1 MQKTISELVKNLFP
15 NRMNFWVYQLGGWTG
30 FFIFMV
36 AEEKLRMVQKGV
48 ADHIPAEKYLSLVLF
63 CVLGCALS
71 YVLRLIYREIYKKN
85 YSFPKIL
92 GIILLFSILFQ
103 IVHTLAEH
111 LLYGLIVDGKFSY
124 KIVYLSFMAFL
135 NLTIPFGW
143 SIMYFGIKFGNQWI
157 LEKERADK
165 ANLLAQSAQLQMLRY
180 QLNPHF
186 LFNSLNSIR
195 ALISEDQKVSK
206 QMVTELAE
214 FLRYSLVSKS
224 FSNIPLREEIE
235 AIEHYFALEHKRFEE
250 KLVTTIEID
259 RDAEEFPVLSFLLN
273 PLVENAVKYGMSTS
287 PMPLRIAIK
296 ASVKNETLK
305 IQVSNTGKWRIP
317 TAETNEF
324 STGTGL
330 GNIRLRLENAFPN
343 RYIFEIGEVGD
354 SVVARIE
361 IRRNPSA

>member
-1 MQKTISELVKNLFP
+1 MQKTKRGSVKKSIP
-15 NRMNFWVYQLGGWTG
+15 SRMNFWVYQLAGWTG
-30 FFIFMV
+30 FFIFMT
-36 AEEKLRMVQKGV
+36 AEEKLRMIQDGIT
-48 ADHIPAEKYLSLVLF
+48 DRIPPEKYLSLIMF
-63 CVLGCALS
+63 SVLGCALS
-71 YVLRLIYREIYKKN
+71 YVLRLIYRKIYKKN
-85 YSFPKIL
+85 YSVQSIL

-111 LLYGLIVDGKFSY
+111 LLYALIVEGKFTY
-124 KIVYLSFMAFL
+124 KLVYLSFMAFL

-165 ANLLAQSAQLQMLRY
+165 ASLLAQSAQLQMLRY

-195 ALISEDQKVSK
+195 ALISEDQKASK

-214 FLRYSLVSKS
+214 FLRYSLASKS
-224 FSNIPLREEIE
+224 FANIPLREEIE

-250 KLVTTIEID
+250 KLVTNIEID

-296 ASVKNETLK
+296 ASVKNDTLK
-305 IQVSNTGKWRIP
+305 ILVSNTGKWRIP
-317 TAETNEF
+317 TSETNEL

-343 RYIFEIGEVGD
+343 RHTFEIGEIGD

-361 IRRNPSA
+361 IRRNPSE